1 MDYREYLNSCFFLRF
16 KFRMRDDASVQG
28 IKNLRA
34 QKKFIKI
41 ITFTSFKNTSEH
53 LIKKKPIKFKIDI

>member
-1 MDYREYLNSCFFLRF
+1 
-16 KFRMRDDASVQG
+16 MRDDASVQG

-53 LIKKKPIKFKIDI
+53 LIKKSLLNSK